1 MKSGI
6 RTYLLADAT
15 LAAAVGSRV
24 YSFPAPQN
32 ATKPYLMLSRIS
44 GVPMNLIGSSLEVDV
59 ETWQVDVMA
68 STDLSAETVKRL
80 VANRLNV
87 ADRVE
92 MGSYSAYSSSLTSV
106 TDNSDL
112 EMVGSQTADIR
123 TTLEFAITRETAKTT
138 I

>member
-6 RTYLLADAT
+6 RTYLLANAT

-32 ATKPYLMLSRIS
+32 ATKPYLTLSRIS

-80 VANRLNV
+80 VANRMNV

-92 MGSYSAYSSSLTSV
+92 MGTFTVYSCALTGV

-112 EMVGSQTADIR
+112 EMVGGQTADIR
-123 TTLEFAITRETAKTT
+123 TTLEFAITRETAPTP
-138 I
+138 